1 MVQLSVFSTRVSYK
15 LRKIRSFYKYATKCT
30 QPIGHIRHVVHT
42 TVQTLYMRV
51 HTRALYI
58 STIMLIH
65 TLYYIHVH
73 THYTHT
79 HTHTQFAYTTS
90 SRRITSDTCSLT
102 SSPAENYLMT
112 LLLVNFTQRRTP
124 PTAYNRFWRVSS
136 TVTLMG
142 SFIVISNQ
150 RIFCLLA
157 RRREPV

>member
-1 MVQLSVFSTRVSYK
+1 MYTTHWTYKACGAYYCTNTIHACAHICSIHLTTVRSCSY
-15 LRKIRSFYKYATKCT
+15 IHCT
-30 QPIGHIRHVVHT
+30 TYMYIHT
-42 TVQTLYMRV
+42 TL
-51 HTRALYI
+51 
-58 STIMLIH
+58 
-65 TLYYIHVH
+65 
-73 THYTHT
+73 T